1 MFIWAFEDG
10 LVLEIQAKMICF
22 RTHWKSTPKTY
33 STMKPRVKRKT
44 AVMHDLD
51 PAKKLINNGN

>member
-22 RTHWKSTPKTY
+22 HTNWKFTPKTY
-33 STMKPRVKRKT
+33 STMKPQVKLRKT
-44 AVMHDLD
+44 AVLHDLD
-51 PAKKLINNGN
+51 LAKS